1 MTIFG
6 ITGQTGAGKTT
17 VLEMLETMDCE
28 LIDCDAVYRDIL
40 SEDLQLQEELEGIFG
55 DLRDDT
61 GKIDRKKL
69 GALVFADAT
78 LLLQLNAITHP
89 YVLKKVDENIKTA
102 QKKGRKCVAIDAISL
117 IESGLSQRCHFVFA
131 VVASEEKRLARIC
144 TRDHIS
150 EEYAIQRVKAQKT
163 QDFFE
168 ENCNA
173 VIKNDFDRVEDFILY
188 VKDFFIKY
196 I

>member
-17 VLEMLETMDCE
+17 VLQTLKGMKGE
-28 LIDCDAVYRDIL
+28 LIDCDAVYREIL
-40 SEDLQLQEELEGIFG
+40 EQDTQLQEELEAVFG
-55 DLRDDT
+55 DLRDES

-69 GALVFADAT
+69 GAKVFSDGT
-78 LLLQLNAITHP
+78 LLLQLNAMTHP
-89 YVLKKVDENIKTA
+89 YVLKKVDEKIEISR
-102 QKKGRKCVAIDAISL
+102 KKGAKLVAIDAISL
-117 IESGLSQRCHFVFA
+117 IESGLHHRCDFVFA
-131 VVASEEKRLARIC
+131 VVAEESKRLARIC
-144 TRDHIS
+144 ERDGIS
-150 EEYAIQRVKAQKT
+150 VEYAQKRVKAQKK
-163 QDFFE
+163 QEFFQ

-173 VIKNDFDRVEDFILY
+173 VIKNDFEHIEDFQKY

>member
-17 VLEMLETMDCE
+17 VLQTLQTMDCA

-40 SEDLQLQEELEGIFG
+40 SQNVQLQEELEGIFG

-61 GKIDRKKL
+61 GEIDRKKL
-69 GALVFADAT
+69 GSLVFSDAT
-78 LLLQLNAITHP
+78 LLLQLNEMTHP
-89 YVLKKVDENIKTA
+89 YVLKKVEEKIQNA
-102 QKKGRKCVAIDAISL
+102 QANGKKSVVIDAISL
-117 IESGLSQRCHFVFA
+117 IESGLSHRCHFVFA
-131 VVASEEKRLARIC
+131 VVAAEEKRLARIC
-144 TRDHIS
+144 GRDNIS
-150 EEYAIQRVKAQKT
+150 EEYALKRVKAQKS
-163 QDFFE
+163 QEFFE